1 MTRTSFCREPCSIQ
15 SEIWVSTVPKYFVR
29 PSSEAIMMESLRAI
43 SRAHSTAHA
52 SPPSPLHFRDKSASH
67 WMGASTHPYFFL
79 ASKESAG

>member
-1 MTRTSFCREPCSIQ
+1 
-15 SEIWVSTVPKYFVR
+15 
-29 PSSEAIMMESLRAI
+29 MESLRAI